1 MIEYLNIF
9 LPKSKKEVKIEI
21 SVPRYYHQ
29 NTKFDTLYLLDGQ
42 NAFKDANASFNR
54 AIRAT
59 KYLGYMASQTN
70 QKIIGVAIH
79 NAESEMGRINEYT
92 PFKITNPAEENWIE
106 HDINQCHNF
115 CYDLINT
122 IIPYIEHKYPTT
134 HNRYIY
140 GSSLAAITA
149 IYLGYKYDVFK
160 AIGAFSCASFLCSEF
175 NDFIIKNPM
184 TVVEK
189 PKHHKTNGN
198 ALSNEDEKRL
208 EIIFKQNGYDIF
220 LICLYQGLR
229 RGEALALTRDDIDFE
244 NKTLRINKSFNYFN
258 ELDTTKNRHSVRT
271 MPLFEKTIAIL
282 ESYRNTQGRLF
293 NISQQVIEKRFN
305 KCIVDFKTKYTIHSL
320 RHTFITRCQEAQ
332 IPLHIIQKWVGHV
345 AGSSVTNSVYTHA
358 RNDAEV
364 ENIKILNKK
373 LNSN

>member
-175 NDFIIKNPM
+175 NDFIIKNLKKDVKLFLYVGKREVSDGSYDQKLYYN
-184 TVVEK
+184 T
-189 PKHHKTNGN
+189 
-198 ALSNEDEKRL
+198 ALETYHLVK
-208 EIIFKQNGYDIF
+208 
-220 LICLYQGLR
+220 
-229 RGEALALTRDDIDFE
+229 
-244 NKTLRINKSFNYFN
+244 
-258 ELDTTKNRHSVRT
+258 
-271 MPLFEKTIAIL
+271 
-282 ESYRNTQGRLF
+282 
-293 NISQQVIEKRFN
+293 
-305 KCIVDFKTKYTIHSL
+305 KYTDNARLVISESGTHD
-320 RHTFITRCQEAQ
+320 EATWERQ
-332 IPLHIIQKWVGHV
+332 LLDFLSYIYFDNIIYK
-345 AGSSVTNSVYTHA
+345 Y
-358 RNDAEV
+358 
-364 ENIKILNKK
+364 
-373 LNSN
+373 